1 MRIDIKGTIV
11 SNDDKWIYEWF
22 EYDATCPNDVNK
34 LIDQAN
40 GEPLEVYINSGGGD
54 IFAGSEIYS
63 ALRSYKGEVNIHV
76 VGFAASAA
84 SVIACA
90 GKSDISPTAMF
101 MVHNVSG
108 RAQGDYHVMDK
119 SSDVL
124 QTANK
129 SIAAAYM
136 AKTGMSEKE
145 ALAMMDQETWLTAQ
159 QAVDKG
165 LIDKIAENQNLKL
178 VAAYQ
183 TPLIPQ
189 SVIDKVRNIVKS
201 PNPLEDQADLLLAK
215 KSQAKAKINLMRKRG
230 EILDD

>member
-1 MRIDIKGTIV
+1 MRIDVKGTIV
-11 SNDDKWIYEWF
+11 SNDDKWIYELF
-22 EYDATCPNDVNK
+22 EYDTTCPNDVIK
-34 LIDQAN
+34 AIGQAN
-40 GEPLEVYINSGGGD
+40 GEPLDVYINSGGGD

-159 QAVDKG
+159 QAVAKG

-189 SVIDKVRNIVKS
+189 SVIDKVRNIVK
-201 PNPLEDQADLLLAK
+201 NPLKNEAGILTPEKA
-215 KSQAKAKINLMRKRG
+215 QAKLNLLKLG
-230 EILDD
+230 GTK

>member
-1 MRIDIKGTIV
+1 LRIDVKGTIV
-11 SNDDKWIYEWF
+11 PNDDKWIYEWL
-22 EYDATCPNDVNK
+22 EYDATCPNDVIK
-34 LIDQAN
+34 AIDQAN

-63 ALRSYKGEVNIHV
+63 SLRSYQGEVNIHV

-90 GKSDISPTAMF
+90 GKSDITPTAMF

-108 RAQGDYHVMDK
+108 EARGDYHDLDK
-119 SSDVL
+119 GSEIL
-124 QTANK
+124 QTANR

-136 AKTGMSEKE
+136 AKTGMSEQE

-165 LIDKIAENQNLKL
+165 LIDKIAENQNLRL

-189 SVIDKVRNIVKS
+189 SVIDKVRNIVK
-201 PNPLEDQADLLLAK
+201 NPLNEAGILTTEKA
-215 KSQAKAKINLMRKRG
+215 QAKLNLLKLGGTR
-230 EILDD
+230 

>member
-1 MRIDIKGTIV
+1 MRIDVKGTIV

-22 EYDATCPNDVNK
+22 EMDATCPNDVNK
-34 LIDQAN
+34 LIEQAN

-101 MVHNVSG
+101 MVHNVACMV
-108 RAQGDYHVMDK
+108 RGDYHSMDK
-119 SSDVL
+119 TSDIL

-129 SIAAAYM
+129 TIAAAYV
-136 AKTGMSEKE
+136 AKTGMSEQE

-189 SVIDKVRNIVKS
+189 SVIDKVRNIVK
-201 PNPLEDQADLLLAK
+201 NPLNEAGILTPEKAQAQLKLLKLGGTK
-215 KSQAKAKINLMRKRG
+215 
-230 EILDD
+230 

>member
-1 MRIDIKGTIV
+1 MRIDVKGTIV
-11 SNDDKWIYEWF
+11 PNDDKWIYEWF
-22 EYDATCPNDVNK
+22 EMDATCPNDVNK

-76 VGFAASAA
+76 VGIAASAA

-108 RAQGDYHVMDK
+108 RAQGDHHVMDK

-124 QTANK
+124 KKADK
-129 SIAAAYM
+129 AIAAAYM
-136 AKTGMSEKE
+136 AKTSMSEAE
-145 ALAMMDQETWLTAQ
+145 ALAMMDQETWFTAQ

-165 LIDKIAENQNLKL
+165 LIDKIAESQNLKL

-189 SVIDKVRNIVKS
+189 TVIDKVRNIVK
-201 PNPLEDQADLLLAK
+201 NPLNEAGILTPEKA
-215 KSQAKAKINLMRKRG
+215 QAKLNLLKLG
-230 EILDD
+230 GTK

>member
-1 MRIDIKGTIV
+1 MRIDVKGTIV
-11 SNDDKWIYEWF
+11 SNGDKWIYEWL

-34 LIDQAN
+34 VIDQAN

-90 GKSDISPTAMF
+90 GKSDIAPTAMV

-108 RAQGDYHVMDK
+108 GARGDYHVMDK

-124 QTANK
+124 QTANR

-189 SVIDKVRNIVKS
+189 TVIDKVRNIVK
-201 PNPLEDQADLLLAK
+201 NPLNEAGILTPEKA
-215 KSQAKAKINLMRKRG
+215 QAKLNLLKLG
-230 EILDD
+230 GTK

>member
-1 MRIDIKGTIV
+1 
-11 SNDDKWIYEWF
+11 
-22 EYDATCPNDVNK
+22 

-40 GEPLEVYINSGGGD
+40 GEPLDVYINSGGGD

-124 QTANK
+124 RTANK

-159 QAVDKG
+159 QAVAKG
-165 LIDKIAENQNLKL
+165 LIDKIAESQNLKL

-189 SVIDKVRNIVKS
+189 SVIDKVRNIVK
-201 PNPLEDQADLLLAK
+201 NPLNEAGILTPEKA
-215 KSQAKAKINLMRKRG
+215 QAKLNLLKLG
-230 EILDD
+230 GTK

>member
-1 MRIDIKGTIV
+1 MRIDVKGTIV

-22 EYDATCPNDVNK
+22 EMDATCPNDVNK

-76 VGFAASAA
+76 IGFAASVA

-90 GKSDISPTAMF
+90 GKSDIAPTAMV

-108 RAQGDYHVMDK
+108 RAQGDYRVMDK

-124 QTANK
+124 QTADR
-129 SIAAAYM
+129 SVAAAYM
-136 AKTGMSEKE
+136 TKTGMSEAE
-145 ALAMMDQETWLTAQ
+145 ALAMMEQETWLTAQ

-189 SVIDKVRNIVKS
+189 TVIDKVRNIVK
-201 PNPLEDQADLLLAK
+201 NPLNEAGILTPEKA
-215 KSQAKAKINLMRKRG
+215 QAKLNLLKLG
-230 EILDD
+230 GTK

>member
-1 MRIDIKGTIV
+1 MRIDVKGTIV

-22 EYDATCPNDVNK
+22 EYDATCPNDVIK
-34 LIDQAN
+34 VIDQAN

-63 ALRSYKGEVNIHV
+63 ALRSYKGEVNVHV

-101 MVHNVSG
+101 TIHNVSG
-108 RAQGDYHVMDK
+108 GARGDYHVMDK
-119 SSDVL
+119 ESDVL

-136 AKTGMSEKE
+136 AKTGMSEQE
-145 ALAMMDQETWLTAQ
+145 ALAMMDKETWLTAQ

-178 VAAYQ
+178 VASYQ
-183 TPLIPQ
+183 TLMIPQ
-189 SVIDKVRNIVKS
+189 SVIDKVRNTIKG
-201 PNPLEDQADLLLAK
+201 PLNEAGILTPEKA
-215 KSQAKAKINLMRKRG
+215 QAKLNLLKLGGTR
-230 EILDD
+230 

>member
-1 MRIDIKGTIV
+1 LRIDVKGTIV
-11 SNDDKWIYEWF
+11 SNNDKWIYEWF
-22 EYDATCPNDVNK
+22 EYDATCPNDVIK
-34 LIDQAN
+34 AIGQAN

-63 ALRSYKGEVNIHV
+63 ALQSYKGEVNIHV

-90 GKSDISPTAMF
+90 GKSDITPTAMV

-108 RAQGDYHVMDK
+108 GARGDYHVMDK
-119 SSDVL
+119 NSNIL
-124 QTANK
+124 QIANK

-136 AKTGMSEKE
+136 AKTGMSEKD
-145 ALAMMDQETWLTAQ
+145 ALTMMDQETWLTAQ

-178 VAAYQ
+178 VASYQ
-183 TPLIPQ
+183 TLMIPQ
-189 SVIDKVRNIVKS
+189 SVIDKVRNTIKG
-201 PNPLEDQADLLLAK
+201 PLNEAGILTPEKA
-215 KSQAKAKINLMRKRG
+215 QAKLNLLKLGGTR
-230 EILDD
+230 

>member
-124 QTANK
+124 HTANK
-129 SIAAAYM
+129 SIAAAYI
-136 AKTGMSEKE
+136 AKTGMSEAE
-145 ALAMMDQETWLTAQ
+145 ALKMMDKETWLTAQ

-165 LIDKIAENQNLKL
+165 LIDKIAENHNLKL

-189 SVIDKVRNIVKS
+189 TVIDKVRNIVK
-201 PNPLEDQADLLLAK
+201 NPLNEAGILTPEKA
-215 KSQAKAKINLMRKRG
+215 QAKLNLLKLG
-230 EILDD
+230 GTK

>member
-1 MRIDIKGTIV
+1 MRIDIKGIIIP
-11 SNDDKWIYEWF
+11 NDDKWIYDWF
-22 EYDATCPNDVNK
+22 EMDSTCPNDVNK

-63 ALRSYKGEVNIHV
+63 TLRSYKGEVNIHV

-90 GKSDISPTAMF
+90 GKSDIAPTAMV

-124 QTANK
+124 HTANK
-129 SIAAAYM
+129 SIAAAYI

-145 ALAMMDQETWLTAQ
+145 ALVMMDQETWLTAQ

-165 LIDKIAENQNLKL
+165 LIDRIAESQNLKL

-183 TPLIPQ
+183 SPLLPQ
-189 SVIDKVRNIVKS
+189 AVIDKVRNTIK
-201 PNPLEDQADLLLAK
+201 NPLNQADFLTREKA
-215 KSQAKAKINLMRKRG
+215 QAKLNLLKLGGIR
-230 EILDD
+230 

>member
-1 MRIDIKGTIV
+1 LRIDVKGTIV

-22 EYDATCPNDVNK
+22 EMDATCPNDVNK

-76 VGFAASAA
+76 IGFAASVA

-90 GKSDISPTAMF
+90 GKSDIAPTAMV

-108 RAQGDYHVMDK
+108 RAQGDYRVMDK

-124 QTANK
+124 QTADR
-129 SIAAAYM
+129 SVAAAYM
-136 AKTGMSEKE
+136 TKTGMSEAE
-145 ALAMMDQETWLTAQ
+145 ALAMMEQETWLTAQ

-189 SVIDKVRNIVKS
+189 TVIDKVRNIVK
-201 PNPLEDQADLLLAK
+201 NPLNEAGILTPEKA
-215 KSQAKAKINLMRKRG
+215 QAKLNLLKLG
-230 EILDD
+230 GTK

>member
-1 MRIDIKGTIV
+1 MRIDVKGTIV

-22 EYDATCPNDVNK
+22 EMDATCPNDVIK
-34 LIDQAN
+34 AIDQAN

-63 ALRSYKGEVNIHV
+63 ALRSYKGKVNIHV

-108 RAQGDYHVMDK
+108 AARGDYRIMDK
-119 SSDVL
+119 SSEVL

-136 AKTGMSEKE
+136 AKTGMSEQE

-159 QAVDKG
+159 QAVEKG

-183 TPLIPQ
+183 TSLIPQ
-189 SVIDKVRNIVKS
+189 SVIDKVRNIVKN

>member
-1 MRIDIKGTIV
+1 MRIDVKGTIV
-11 SNDDKWIYEWF
+11 SNDDKWIYDLFEW
-22 EYDATCPNDVNK
+22 DATCPNDVIK
-34 LIDQAN
+34 AIDQAN
-40 GEPLEVYINSGGGD
+40 GESLEVYINSGGGD

-63 ALRSYKGEVNIHV
+63 ALRSYQGEVNIHV

-90 GKSDISPTAMF
+90 GKSDISPTAMV
-101 MVHNVSG
+101 MVHNVSSIA
-108 RAQGDYHVMDK
+108 RGDYHVMDK
-119 SSDVL
+119 SSDIL

-145 ALAMMDQETWLTAQ
+145 SLTMMDQETWLTAQ

-189 SVIDKVRNIVKS
+189 SVIDKVRNIVK
-201 PNPLEDQADLLLAK
+201 NPLNEAGVFMPEKA
-215 KSQAKAKINLMRKRG
+215 QAKLNLLKLGGTR
-230 EILDD
+230 

>member
-1 MRIDIKGTIV
+1 MRIDVKGTIV
-11 SNDDKWIYEWF
+11 SNNDKWIYELF
-22 EYDATCPNDVNK
+22 EYDATCPNDVIK
-34 LIDQAN
+34 AIDQAN
-40 GEPLEVYINSGGGD
+40 GEPLDVYINSGGGD

-63 ALRSYKGEVNIHV
+63 ALRSYKGEVSIHV

-119 SSDVL
+119 SSYVL
-124 QTANK
+124 RTANK

-159 QAVDKG
+159 QAVAKG

-189 SVIDKVRNIVKS
+189 SVIDKVRNIVK
-201 PNPLEDQADLLLAK
+201 NPLLNEAGILTPEKA
-215 KSQAKAKINLMRKRG
+215 QAKLNLLKLG
-230 EILDD
+230 GTK